1 MGDTDMTTSIATPRV
16 RTYLAWTLQI
26 LLAAA
31 FLAAGLSKLAG
42 VPMMVDLFDRIGVGQ
57 WFRYVTGLVEIGG
70 AVLLLVPGLAGAGAA
85 FLAATMAG
93 AVLAHLAILGDSPAA
108 ALVLLALNLVVLA
121 LRREQVQALRARLL
135 G

>member
-1 MGDTDMTTSIATPRV
+1 MTASIATPRV
-16 RTYLAWTLQI
+16 RTYAAWALQL

-42 VPMMVDLFDRIGVGQ
+42 VPMMIDLFDRIGVGQ
-57 WFRYVTGLVEIGG
+57 WFRYVTGLVEVGG

-85 FLAATMAG
+85 LLAATMVG
-93 AVLAHLAILGDSPAA
+93 AVLTHLAILGDSPAA

-121 LRREQVQALRARLL
+121 LRREQVAALTARVL
-135 G
+135 GRR

>member
-1 MGDTDMTTSIATPRV
+1 V
-16 RTYLAWTLQI
+16 
-26 LLAAA
+26 LAAA

-70 AVLLLVPGLAGAGAA
+70 AALLLIPGLAGAGAA
-85 FLAATMAG
+85 LLAATMVG
-93 AVLAHLAILGDSPAA
+93 AVLTHLAILGDSPAA

-121 LRREQVQALRARLL
+121 LRREQVAALSARVLARIR
-135 G
+135 

>member
-1 MGDTDMTTSIATPRV
+1 MTASIAAPRV
-16 RTYLAWTLQI
+16 RTYAAWALQ
-26 LLAAA
+26 LVLAAA

-70 AVLLLVPGLAGAGAA
+70 AALLLIPGLAGAGAA
-85 FLAATMAG
+85 LLAATMVG
-93 AVLAHLAILGDSPAA
+93 AVLTHLAILGDSPAA

-121 LRREQVQALRARLL
+121 LRRDQVAALRARVLARIR
-135 G
+135 